1 MHPHANSPHFV
12 STYFCIFVIISSNFL
27 PSFVLWQWLR
37 RRWWRLQR
45 RRRWGLG
52 GVQLTSRHHK
62 LASPAATIQTSDP
75 QSMLPSQ
82 PPSRD
87 VGDIHQPNELFVLFI
102 KVRAWNRNIYFL
114 LSNDLC
120 GFTLES
126 KRYDDFLTDLP
137 VYLSNAKSSLVQ
149 TLSNDIIQTILSSYV
164 KVNEMSS
171 ILSPSRDG
179 WAV

>member
-1 MHPHANSPHFV
+1 MGFSWHPDTTNLPHQV
-12 STYFCIFVIISSNFL
+12 
-27 PSFVLWQWLR
+27 
-37 RRWWRLQR
+37 
-45 RRRWGLG
+45 G
-52 GVQLTSRHHK
+52 G
-62 LASPAATIQTSDP
+62 AAAATIQTSDP
-75 QSMLPSQ
+75 QSMPPSQ
-82 PPSRD
+82 PPSRE

-102 KVRAWNRNIYFL
+102 KVRAWNRNIHFL
-114 LSNDLC
+114 QSNDLC

-126 KRYDDFLTDLP
+126 NRYDDFLTDLP

-179 WAV
+179 WGVWGVRLWCRVYVSSNRARSLRNFH